1 MKKKKTPGRNI
12 FTTDNKTP
20 KKSSKLHVSS
30 IRGFHTYVIFP
41 KGWRTFIKSVSLQ
54 PSATARQWITREGG
68 VLWCAVEFSD
78 NDCGRV
84 RLEFDANVETE
95 ELGDNE

>member
-1 MKKKKTPGRNI
+1 MLERENLGRQI
-12 FTTDNKTP
+12 FVVHSITHNNSYVP
-20 KKSSKLHVSS
+20 VSS
-30 IRGFHTYVIFP
+30 IKASHTYVIFP

-54 PSATARQWITREGG
+54 PSATARQWMTREGG
-68 VLWCAVEFSD
+68 VLWCAVEFRD

-84 RLEFDANVETE
+84 RLEFDAKVETE